1 MPTTDQCQQQTEAGW
16 RNSYDRLA
24 RAIASGE
31 FEASALHA
39 AHACRAL
46 ETYVQS
52 TDDGT
57 ERRRRIDEARVALE
71 ALRREVLASREFM
84 SIKLKANQSSSA
96 YAGETTAA
104 TPLWTS
110 SL

>member
-1 MPTTDQCQQQTEAGW
+1 MPTTDLCQQQTEAGW
-16 RNSYDRLA
+16 QNCYDRLS

-39 AHACRAL
+39 AHACSVL
-46 ETYVQS
+46 ERYVQS
-52 TDDGT
+52 TGYDAA
-57 ERRRRIDEARVALE
+57 RRRRIGEVRVALE

-84 SIKLKANQSSSA
+84 SLRLKANRSSSA
-96 YAGETTAA
+96 YAGEAGA
-104 TPLWTS
+104 STPLWTS